1 LSKNLL
7 FPVVDETVSHPDN
20 CFYAVSMAK
29 KLSAGLLL
37 FKYADAAREADAICV
52 LIAHMGGPFWVN
64 TDEGGWSIPK
74 GEYGEDEDAFAAAKR
89 EFEEELGAKPPEG
102 RYLDLGVLKQP
113 SGKRVH
119 VWAREADLDVA
130 EIASNTFE
138 MEWPPRSGQIQAFP
152 EIDRAAWYDLET
164 ARSKLLPGQRAFLD
178 TLVDCLRRAQP
189 FSRRR

>member
-1 LSKNLL
+1 M
-7 FPVVDETVSHPDN
+7 DEIS
-20 CFYAVSMAK
+20 FSASIYLYAGGMAK

-37 FKYADAAREADAICV
+37 FKYANAARDADAIHV

-89 EFEEELGAKPPEG
+89 EFEEELGTKPPDG
-102 RYLDLGVLKQP
+102 RYLDLDTIKQP

-119 VWAREADLDVA
+119 VWAREADLDVSQ
-130 EIASNTFE
+130 IVSNTFE

-152 EIDRAAWYDLET
+152 EIDRAAWHDLET

-178 TLVDCLRRAQP
+178 TLVDRLRRA
-189 FSRRR
+189 